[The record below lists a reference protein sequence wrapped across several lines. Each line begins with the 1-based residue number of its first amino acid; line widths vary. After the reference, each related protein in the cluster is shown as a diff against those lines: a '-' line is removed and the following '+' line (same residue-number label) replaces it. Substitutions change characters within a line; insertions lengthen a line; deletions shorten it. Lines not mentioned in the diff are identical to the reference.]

1 MRIGHFAPIDSPEAK
16 YRFRKTTNILLSGL
30 ELTALSPRI
39 HRLISGISRRL
50 AFLET
55 QNEAQVGLSH
65 DILCASCFSVED
77 WRTID

>member
-16 YRFRKTTNILLSGL
+16 YRFRIPGL

-39 HRLISGISRRL
+39 HSLISGISRRQ

-65 DILCASCFSVED
+65 DILCASRFSAED